1 MIEMGVYSNVVNKGS
16 VKEQLRKVGNFQL
29 SSFTAIYF
37 YIVYTKLAEK
47 MALLASNDL
56 TTVIKITSSGDRLYA
71 RDNYWFRSPVPNQMS

>member
-1 MIEMGVYSNVVNKGS
+1 MVEMGVYSNVVNKGS

-47 MALLASNDL
+47 NGIIS
-56 TTVIKITSSGDRLYA
+56 IK
-71 RDNYWFRSPVPNQMS
+71 